1 MLSYPARAP
10 CAPASSGR
18 LSSLIR
24 PILPHPTDNGT
35 GVLRSVS
42 LTRRERVGQTV
53 RPRMCTLMPPCVG
66 AACHHRAGG
75 DR

>member
-1 MLSYPARAP
+1 MRVS
-10 CAPASSGR
+10 CAPASRGR

-35 GVLRSVS
+35 RVPTSVS
-42 LTRRERVGQTV
+42 LARRDRVGQTV
-53 RPRMCTLMPPCVG
+53 RPRMCTLMPPRIG